1 MLYETISKDLVN
13 AMKNKDTATLSTL
26 RLLKGAIDLYIIN
39 NKMDRHENVPD
50 DIVIDV
56 ISKQIKTHKESII
69 EFEKG
74 NRKDLVDSL
83 LKEIEVL
90 SVYLPQQLSED
101 EINENIDEVFNKLK
115 PSGIKDMGNIMKEL
129 NPIFKGRVDMKAV
142 TETIRNKLVN

>member
-50 DIVIDV
+50 DIAIDV

-90 SVYLPQQLSED
+90 SAYLPQQLSED
-101 EINENIDEVFNKLK
+101 EINKNIDEVFNKLK

-129 NPIFKGRVDMKAV
+129 NPIFKGKVDMKAV
-142 TETIRNKLVN
+142 TEIIRNKLVN